1 MIPAP
6 TVFNGR
12 FVTSD
17 NNSDSFV
24 PSPDANTTPSSPS
37 SQPSGSV
44 KSNAKD
50 NDFAA
55 SLREDQLHHDPLLE
69 CLVELT
75 RLYGRPSTQAAL
87 SAGLPLEGGCLTPS
101 LFARAAMR
109 AGLSSKIVRR
119 QLESIDSALLPV
131 ILLLKGDQ
139 ACVLLRWNKSRD
151 AARVLFPETGQG
163 KVTLSLKELQERYIG
178 VALFAR
184 PRFNLDAR
192 TPEVRRVADR
202 HWFWGA
208 IIEQWPLY
216 RDVISAALLINLF
229 ALVTP
234 LFSMN
239 VYDRVVPNN
248 AIETLWM
255 LALGVLLMI
264 GMDFTLRLLRG
275 RFIDLASARIDVKLS
290 ALIMERVLGMR
301 LESRPASVG
310 SFALTLRSFESVRD
324 FIASATVTAL
334 IDFPFVLVFLFAI
347 VWISWPLALIPLLG
361 LVVGMIYAS
370 IVQKKMLALAE
381 TTYRAAA
388 LRNASLVESL
398 TALETIKTQGAEG
411 AIQNKWE
418 RTTAFLARTNVETR
432 LLSASV
438 TSSTAVIIQ
447 VVNILMVIA
456 GVYLIQER
464 LLTMGGLIAATM
476 FAGRAMGPMA
486 QAVALLMQYQNASM
500 ALTAVNTMMMQEVE
514 RPANASFIHRPVLK
528 GKIEFRNVSFGY
540 PGQGE
545 PALQNV
551 SLLVAP
557 GDHVVIIGRTGSGK
571 TTLQKLMLGLYQPS
585 SGVVRIDGVDV
596 RQLDPADL
604 RRNVGF
610 VGQDATLFY
619 GTLRENI
626 SIGAPYA
633 DDTAII
639 AAAEVAGLTEF
650 VNRHPK
656 GYDML
661 IGERGESLS
670 GGQRQEVAIARAV
683 LMDPPVLFF
692 DEPTSAMDFTTE
704 HGFKERLKRF
714 AEHKTVVIVTH
725 RTSLIE
731 LATRIIVVD
740 DGRIVADGPRDEVV
754 QALQAGRVGRAA

>member
-1 MIPAP
+1 MISRVSDTAPPAGA
-6 TVFNGR
+6 GR
-12 FVTSD
+12 GGFTAD
-17 NNSDSFV
+17 
-24 PSPDANTTPSSPS
+24 
-37 SQPSGSV
+37 
-44 KSNAKD
+44 
-50 NDFAA
+50 
-55 SLREDQLHHDPLLE
+55 LREDLLHHDPLLA

-75 RLYGRPSTQAAL
+75 RLHGRPSTRAAL

-101 LFARAAMR
+101 LFARAALR
-109 AGLSSKIVRR
+109 AGLSSRIVRR
-119 QLESIDSALLPV
+119 ALDGIDSVLLPV

-139 ACVLLRWNKSRD
+139 ACVLLGWNEAGD
-151 AARVLFPETGQG
+151 TARLLFPETGQG
-163 KVTLSLKELQERYIG
+163 AVLLSRSELAERYMGI
-178 VALFAR
+178 ALFAR
-184 PRFNLDAR
+184 PRFVFDAR
-192 TPEVRRVADR
+192 TPEVGEVVQR

-208 IIEQWPLY
+208 LLEQSPLY
-216 RDVISAALLINLF
+216 RDVIGAALLINLF
-229 ALVTP
+229 ALVMP

-248 AIETLWM
+248 AIDTLWV
-255 LALGVLLMI
+255 LALGVFLI
-264 GMDFTLRLLRG
+264 FAMDFMMRLLRG
-275 RFIDLASARIDVKLS
+275 HFIDLASARIDVKLS

-301 LESRPASVG
+301 LEARPASVG
-310 SFALTLRSFESVRD
+310 SFASNLRSFESVRD

-334 IDFPFVLVFLFAI
+334 IDFPFAIIFLLVI
-347 VWISWPLALIPLLG
+347 TWISWPLVFIPILG
-361 LVVGMIYAS
+361 LIIGLVYAYL
-370 IVQKKMLALAE
+370 IQHKMHELAE
-381 TTYRAAA
+381 TTYRASA

-398 TALETIKTQGAEG
+398 TSLETIKTQGAEG
-411 AIQNKWE
+411 VIQNKWE
-418 RTTAFLARTNVETR
+418 RTTAFLARTCAQMR
-432 LLSASV
+432 LLSASA
-438 TSSTAVIIQ
+438 TNGAMTITQ
-447 VVNILMVIA
+447 VVNVLLIVA

-464 LLTMGGLIAATM
+464 LLTMGGLIAVTM
-476 FAGRAMGPMA
+476 LGGRAIAPLGQAVGMLMQFQNARMSLDTLDKLMA
-486 QAVALLMQYQNASM
+486 QP
-500 ALTAVNTMMMQEVE
+500 VE
-514 RPANASFIHRPVLK
+514 RPDASAFIHRPEIQ
-528 GKIEFRNVSFGY
+528 GEIEFRNVSFTY

-545 PALQNV
+545 AALHNV
-551 SLLVAP
+551 SLRIAP
-557 GDHVVIIGRTGSGK
+557 GEHVVVLGRTGSGK

-585 SGVVRIDGVDV
+585 DGAVRIDGIDL

-633 DDTAII
+633 DDSAIVL
-639 AAAEVAGLTEF
+639 AAEVAGLTQF

-656 GYDML
+656 GFDML

-692 DEPTSAMDFTTE
+692 DEPTSAMDFSTE

-714 AEHKTVVIVTH
+714 AAHKTMVIVTH

-740 DGRIVADGPRDEVV
+740 DGRIVADGPREQVV
-754 QALQAGRVGRAA
+754 EALQSGRVGRASP